1 MDPALRDV
9 LTAVLQTQQ
18 TLQKAVT
25 ELCSRTAK
33 KTPEKVLT
41 KLTAED
47 DVEAYLE
54 LFERIATR
62 EGWPRAEWAHILTPF
77 LSGEAQQACRD
88 LAIADAAN
96 YAQLK
101 STILAQYGYSLP
113 AKAQRVRQWTYDT
126 AGPARPQVKAL
137 QRQVKMW
144 LTEGEGPSPVDRV
157 VLDMCVRALPT
168 EAKKYVAQQ
177 GAPDVDRL
185 IALLENHQVTQKMMR
200 ATSNPP
206 KTEKT
211 GTSPRVNRSPYRRGM
226 DVPQGTR
233 GGRSLQRNILPQ
245 NDRRCFGCGKEGHFA
260 RDCPERTEPMPTAGS
275 APSPFP
281 CGYLTAGWAETC
293 ESAPRFPVKIQGR
306 DTEALLDSGSG
317 ITLVRPEFVEGPHG
331 DPVVVSCIHGDDKS
345 YPTSLITIH
354 SPKGT
359 VSTRV
364 GVVPGLPVPVLI
376 GRDCSLFSK
385 YWGIPQAAKGVRRKK
400 PPRTH
405 LVCAAP
411 SKESQSSPDDADRPR
426 ANRSGRKTSA
436 IPRVQEQ
443 GAPSGSGGS
452 DDNLPFSEFMQVHS
466 GQPEGATEFSR
477 APAPRSQPGANMESR
492 DAHHCGT
499 PRGEKTYERLTMRFY
514 WPGIKKAVE
523 DYCRHCAECQLH
535 SPKVTY
541 RNPLIPLPIID
552 IPFKR
557 IGMDIVGP
565 LPKSSRGHRYI
576 LVILDYAT
584 RYPEAIPLRTATGK
598 TVAKELFMLCSRVGI
613 PEDILTDQGSCFM
626 SNVMKALCQLMKVK
640 QVRTSVYHPQTD
652 GLVERF
658 NKTLKQMMRKLI
670 ESDAKDWDQLLPYLL
685 FSVHEVPQAST
696 GFSPF
701 ELLYGRRPRGL
712 LDLAKEAWEQQPTRH
727 TTVIEHVE
735 KMHRRM
741 AQIWPTVREHMHQAQ
756 EAQAR
761 LYNRGAQVREF
772 QPGDKVL
779 VLVPTQ
785 ECKFLAKWHGPYEVV
800 EKITPVNYTVRQMGR
815 RQSNQIYHINLLKRW
830 YEPSQVPVRALS
842 TNLSSTTPP
851 DVPMGK
857 QLSPH
862 QVQELKELI
871 SRNRDVFSDQP
882 GRTNVIAHD
891 IITEPGKKVRLRR
904 YRIPETRREAVRDE
918 AGLALCKGLPL
929 EDTSWAGN

>member
-1 MDPALRDV
+1 
-9 LTAVLQTQQ
+9 
-18 TLQKAVT
+18 
-25 ELCSRTAK
+25 
-33 KTPEKVLT
+33 
-41 KLTAED
+41 
-47 DVEAYLE
+47 
-54 LFERIATR
+54 
-62 EGWPRAEWAHILTPF
+62 
-77 LSGEAQQACRD
+77 
-88 LAIADAAN
+88 
-96 YAQLK
+96 
-101 STILAQYGYSLP
+101 
-113 AKAQRVRQWTYDT
+113 
-126 AGPARPQVKAL
+126 
-137 QRQVKMW
+137 
-144 LTEGEGPSPVDRV
+144 
-157 VLDMCVRALPT
+157 
-168 EAKKYVAQQ
+168 
-177 GAPDVDRL
+177 
-185 IALLENHQVTQKMMR
+185 MR

-245 NDRRCFGCGKEGHFA
+245 DDRRCFGCGKEGHFA

-477 APAPRSQPGANMESR
+477 AQHHDPNLAQAWKAVTHTTAEPQEGVSPFTYPHFLVNKGLLYRVVKKNEEVCNQLLVPRAYISKVLYLAHSHPLGA
-492 DAHHCGT
+492 HLGT
-499 PRGEKTYERLTMRFY
+499 EKTYERLTMRFY

-670 ESDAKDWDQLLPYLL
+670 ESDAKDWDQPLPYLL
-685 FSVHEVPQAST
+685 FSVREVPQAST

-741 AQIWPTVREHMHQAQ
+741 AQIWPTVREHMRQAQ

-800 EKITPVNYTVRQMGR
+800 EKITPVNY
-815 RQSNQIYHINLLKRW
+815 K
-830 YEPSQVPVRALS
+830 
-842 TNLSSTTPP
+842 
-851 DVPMGK
+851 
-857 QLSPH
+857 
-862 QVQELKELI
+862 
-871 SRNRDVFSDQP
+871 
-882 GRTNVIAHD
+882 
-891 IITEPGKKVRLRR
+891 
-904 YRIPETRREAVRDE
+904 

>member
-1 MDPALRDV
+1 
-9 LTAVLQTQQ
+9 
-18 TLQKAVT
+18 
-25 ELCSRTAK
+25 
-33 KTPEKVLT
+33 
-41 KLTAED
+41 
-47 DVEAYLE
+47 
-54 LFERIATR
+54 
-62 EGWPRAEWAHILTPF
+62 
-77 LSGEAQQACRD
+77 
-88 LAIADAAN
+88 
-96 YAQLK
+96 
-101 STILAQYGYSLP
+101 
-113 AKAQRVRQWTYDT
+113 
-126 AGPARPQVKAL
+126 
-137 QRQVKMW
+137 
-144 LTEGEGPSPVDRV
+144 
-157 VLDMCVRALPT
+157 MCVRALPT

-185 IALLENHQVTQKMMR
+185 IALLENHQVTQEMMR

-245 NDRRCFGCGKEGHFA
+245 DDRRCFGCGKEGHFA
-260 RDCPERTEPMPTAGS
+260 RDCPERTEPMLTAGS

-426 ANRSGRKTSA
+426 ANHSGRKTSA

-452 DDNLPFSEFMQVHS
+452 GYNLPCSEFMQVHS

-477 APAPRSQPGANMESR
+477 AQHHDPNLAQAWKAVTHTTAEPQEGVSPFTYPHFLVNKGLLYRVVKKNEEVCNQLLVPRAYISKVLYLAHSHPLGA
-492 DAHHCGT
+492 HLGT
-499 PRGEKTYERLTMRFY
+499 EKTYERLTMRFY

-584 RYPEAIPLRTATGK
+584 RYPEAIPLRTAT
-598 TVAKELFMLCSRVGI
+598 
-613 PEDILTDQGSCFM
+613 
-626 SNVMKALCQLMKVK
+626 
-640 QVRTSVYHPQTD
+640 
-652 GLVERF
+652 
-658 NKTLKQMMRKLI
+658 
-670 ESDAKDWDQLLPYLL
+670 
-685 FSVHEVPQAST
+685 VPQAST

-727 TTVIEHVE
+727 TMVIEHVE

-741 AQIWPTVREHMHQAQ
+741 AQIWPTVREHMRQAQ

-761 LYNRGAQVREF
+761 LYNREAQVREF

-800 EKITPVNYTVRQMGR
+800 EKITPVNY
-815 RQSNQIYHINLLKRW
+815 K
-830 YEPSQVPVRALS
+830 
-842 TNLSSTTPP
+842 
-851 DVPMGK
+851 
-857 QLSPH
+857 
-862 QVQELKELI
+862 VQELKELI

-891 IITEPGKKVRLRR
+891 IITEPGKKVRLRP